1 MKKKNLLALVLALT
15 MALSL
20 VACGQPS
27 APAEPAE
34 TPAPATEP
42 AAEPEKETEPAPTE
56 TAADDGVWLPYDENL
71 QTKRTDRDATGTKGA
86 VASSSWYASKAG
98 LDVLQAGG
106 NAVDAAIATSYTL
119 GVAEPYTSGLGGGGF
134 MIIYDA
140 ETKDVTVIDYREI
153 APANATPEM
162 WLDSEGNVKTF
173 VDADGNEF
181 TGEYSSLSQVGG
193 MASGTPGEVAGMEYA
208 FEHFGSGNLTR
219 QQLMQPAIDLANN
232 GYVVTVTMRNCTEDE
247 YFEVAHMPEVAGYYL
262 DDNGL
267 PLEIG
272 TKWTNKDLAKTL
284 QMIAEGG
291 ADAFYKGEVAQAV
304 ADTVQ
309 KYGGVMTTED
319 LANYKVEIRKPV
331 TSTYRDYTIYSLPP
345 ASSGGTHLIEALNI
359 LENFDM
365 KSYGINSA
373 EYIHLFSEAFKMA
386 FADRA
391 KYMADTAF
399 TEVPLEG
406 LTSKEYAKKL
416 ADKITDQSGTYEA
429 DDPNL
434 YESSST
440 TSFSV
445 VDQWGNMVACTQTIN
460 DFYGNKV
467 AIPGYGF
474 IMNDEMDDFS
484 SDPTS
489 VNCVAGGKRPLSS
502 MSPSIVLYPDGTPFL
517 TIGTPGGLRIWPTIT
532 QIIERMIDYDMDVQD
547 AIDTA
552 RIFDNHKMVLYYE
565 SDGVT
570 PVTPEVV
577 ADLEARGHETGD
589 KGSWNLFF
597 GGVQGIEILKDG
609 TLRGG
614 ADPRRDGK
622 ALAY

>member
-1 MKKKNLLALVLALT
+1 MKVKKLLAIILCLLMTISLLPVISLAD
-15 MALSL
+15 
-20 VACGQPS
+20 G
-27 APAEPAE
+27 E
-34 TPAPATEP
+34 TSTEP
-42 AAEPEKETEPAPTE
+42 QPTSGE
-56 TAADDGVWLPYDENL
+56 DEVWLPYDENL
-71 QTKRTDRDATGTKGA
+71 QTKRTDRDATGKQGA

-98 LDVLQAGG
+98 LDVLKAGG
-106 NAVDAAIATSYTL
+106 NAVDAAVATSYAL

-134 MIIYDA
+134 MIIYEA
-140 ETKDVTVIDYREI
+140 ETKKVTVIDYREI

-162 WLDSEGNVKTF
+162 WLDAEGKVKNF

-181 TGEYSSLSQVGG
+181 TGSYSGLSQVGG
-193 MASGTPGEVAGMEYA
+193 MAAGTPGEVAGMEYA
-208 FEHFGSGNLTR
+208 FEHFGSGKLTR
-219 QQLMQPAIDLANN
+219 QQLMQAAIDLANN
-232 GYVVTVTMRNCTEDE
+232 GYIVTTTMRQCTEDE
-247 YFEVAHMPEVAGYYL
+247 YYEISRMPEVAEYYL
-262 DDNGL
+262 DEFGL

-272 TKWTNKDLAKTL
+272 TTWTNKDLAKTL

-291 ADAFYKGEVAQAV
+291 ADAFYKGEVAQAI

-309 KYGGVMTTED
+309 KYGGVMTTDD
-319 LANYKVEIRKPV
+319 LANYKVEVREPV

-365 KSYGINSA
+365 KSYGINTPD
-373 EYIHLFSEAFKMA
+373 YIHLFSEAFKMC

-399 TEVPLEG
+399 TDVPLKG
-406 LTSKEYAKKL
+406 LTSKEYAKGL
-416 ADKITDQSGTYEA
+416 AAKIDMTKSGTYEA
-429 DDPNL
+429 DNPIP

-532 QIIERMIDYDMDVQD
+532 QIMERMIDYDMDIQE

-552 RIFDNHKMVLYYE
+552 RIFDNHKMTLYYE

-570 PVTPEVV
+570 PITPEIV
-577 ADLEARGHETGD
+577 AELEARGHVTGD
-589 KGSWNLFF
+589 KGAWNLFF
-597 GGVQGIEILKDG
+597 GGVQGIAILKDG

>member
-1 MKKKNLLALVLALT
+1 ML
-15 MALSL
+15 
-20 VACGQPS
+20 
-27 APAEPAE
+27 E
-34 TPAPATEP
+34 
-42 AAEPEKETEPAPTE
+42 
-56 TAADDGVWLPYDENL
+56 
-71 QTKRTDRDATGTKGA
+71 
-86 VASSSWYASKAG
+86 
-98 LDVLQAGG
+98 AGG

-134 MIIYDA
+134 MIIYNA
-140 ETKDVTVIDYREI
+140 ETKEVSVIDYREI

-162 WLDSEGNVKTF
+162 WLDEEGNVKTF
-173 VDADGNEF
+173 VDPNGLEF
-181 TGEYSSLSQVGG
+181 TGSYSHLSQVGG

-208 FEHFGSGNLTR
+208 FENFGSGNLTR

-232 GYVVTVTMRNCTEDE
+232 GYVVTVTMKSCTEDE
-247 YFEVAHMPEVAGYYL
+247 YFEVANMPEVAGYYL
-262 DDNGL
+262 DENGL
-267 PLEIG
+267 PLEVG
-272 TKWTNKDLAKTL
+272 TVWKNEDLAKTL
-284 QMIAEGG
+284 QMIADGG
-291 ADAFYKGEVAQAV
+291 ADAFYKGEVAQAI
-304 ADTVQ
+304 ADTIQ
-309 KYGGVMTTED
+309 KYGGVMTTDD
-319 LANYKVEIRKPV
+319 LANYKVEVREPV
-331 TSTYRDYTIYSLPP
+331 TSTYRDYTIFSLPP

-373 EYIHLFSEAFKMA
+373 QYIHLFSEAFKMA

-391 KYMADTAF
+391 AYMADTAF
-399 TEVPLEG
+399 TDVPLAG

-416 ADKITDQSGTYEA
+416 AEKITDKSGSYQA

-445 VDQWGNMVACTQTIN
+445 IDQWGNMVACTQTIN

-532 QIIERMIDYDMDVQD
+532 QIVERMIDYDMDIQE

-552 RIFDNHKMVLYYE
+552 RIFDNHKEELNYE

-570 PVTPEVV
+570 PVTPEV
-577 ADLEARGHETGD
+577 AAELEAMGHTMVD